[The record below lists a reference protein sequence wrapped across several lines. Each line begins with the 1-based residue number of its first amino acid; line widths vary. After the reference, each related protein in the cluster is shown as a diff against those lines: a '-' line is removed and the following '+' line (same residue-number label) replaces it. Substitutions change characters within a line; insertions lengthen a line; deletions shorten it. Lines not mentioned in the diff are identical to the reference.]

1 MIVCIVN
8 IFASIG
14 RCRCREKI
22 YNTFYA
28 VNMYPY
34 VNIFLSPHIYRVKIH
49 LAFEFVKFTIK
60 IFK

>member
-34 VNIFLSPHIYRVKIH
+34 VNIFLSPHIYRVTKQ
-49 LAFEFVKFTIK
+49 LLNLLNLQLRF
-60 IFK
+60 